1 MNTICSSFSKPTA
14 AEFSNGCCKFMKN
27 KKEEIREKPWKA

>member
-1 MNTICSSFSKPTA
+1 MDTICGSFSKPTVTG
-14 AEFSNGCCKFMKN
+14 FSNGCCKIIKN